1 HENQPP
7 TLCSLKATIVSSS
20 NILGEPLA
28 DDPRITTKKW
38 RTEAMAS
45 QKITCL
51 VTLHGIG
58 FEQPPRV
65 VNGEQVANS
74 GYADP
79 LHQHL
84 YK

>member
-1 HENQPP
+1 M
-7 TLCSLKATIVSSS
+7 
-20 NILGEPLA
+20 LGVPNF
-28 DDPRITTKKW
+28 DDSCYSAKMW

-45 QKITCL
+45 KITCL

-58 FEQPPRV
+58 FEQPPTPGV
-65 VNGEQVANS
+65 PNS

-84 YK
+84 KQFLNTLLSDDPNRRE